1 VLRGATL
8 VVRNRPRCL
17 EFNSLPQTQVHHQS
31 IYCHVHTT
39 QGQLTTVKPTS
50 DLRPVPKDEAT
61 GPNVWAHDCTHRI
74 VNKER
79 LPNSQPDRHSPLGE
93 EILTLFCFVGVRSVK
108 RAIRSLGVS
117 QRRAE
122 TQGSVSLYHRRREP
136 IMFTQCSYSAALI
149 GCQN

>member
-1 VLRGATL
+1 LLFGTDL
-8 VVRNRPRCL
+8 VVW
-17 EFNSLPQTQVHHQS
+17 SLTRFHKRKCIIKAYIATS
-31 IYCHVHTT
+31 IRHMDSWTT
-39 QGQLTTVKPTS
+39 IKPTP

-79 LPNSQPDRHSPLGE
+79 LPNSQPDRPSPLRE

-122 TQGSVSLYHRRREP
+122 TQGSVSLYHRRREFIEP

-149 GCQN
+149 GCQNS